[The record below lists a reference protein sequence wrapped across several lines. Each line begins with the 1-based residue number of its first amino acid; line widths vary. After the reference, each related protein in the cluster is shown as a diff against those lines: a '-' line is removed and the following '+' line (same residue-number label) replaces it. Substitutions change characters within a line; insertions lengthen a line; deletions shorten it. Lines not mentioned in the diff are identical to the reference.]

1 MRDVNLPWT
10 TSGTVNRRL
19 CLSVCCIIV
28 DHGREIIV
36 TPVRETHDIFA
47 IGARF
52 NLMDNVVPQLAFFST
67 LTLRDCFTKTS
78 HMLEAFATKMDTM
91 HIRLDVG

>member
-1 MRDVNLPWT
+1 MRDVNLLLT

-19 CLSVCCIIV
+19 CHSVCCIIV
-28 DHGREIIV
+28 DHGREINV

-47 IGARF
+47 VGALF
-52 NLMDNVVPQLAFFST
+52 NMMDKVVPLKPFFTLALSD
-67 LTLRDCFTKTS
+67 RFTHGFK
-78 HMLEAFATKMDTM
+78 LLPEAFATKMDNM